1 MGLVMVALAKRA
13 IACKGWR
20 WMPGMRI
27 INAGIVVAVG
37 VDGRPYR
44 IGLMVG
50 TGEKPLAAREQLH
63 DIVCGCLR
71 SSTTT
76 RRSNESLPD
85 LSDPATLGCLLA
97 LVRSA
102 YGDPRAVICW
112 QGGAQCGYWETFVA
126 DSEITA
132 DTEAE
137 ALVTALE
144 CAP

>member
-1 MGLVMVALAKRA
+1 MGLPVVTLAERA
-13 IACKGWR
+13 IACEGWR
-20 WMPGMRI
+20 WMLGMRI
-27 INAGIVVAVG
+27 VWPTTFRAGILTFSEVIG
-37 VDGRPYR
+37 WR
-44 IGLMVG
+44 IHYATGG
-50 TGEKPLAAREQLH
+50 TSGG
-63 DIVCGCLR
+63 DW
-71 SSTTT
+71 
-76 RRSNESLPD
+76 NEFPPGALPD

>member
-1 MGLVMVALAKRA
+1 MVALAERA

-20 WMPGMRI
+20 WLPGMR
-27 INAGIVVAVG
+27 AE
-37 VDGRPYR
+37 GRRGMSGAWFRVEEELPR
-44 IGLMVG
+44 L
-50 TGEKPLAAREQLH
+50 TGEWSEAA
-63 DIVCGCLR
+63 
-71 SSTTT
+71 
-76 RRSNESLPD
+76 PD
-85 LSDPATLGCLLA
+85 LTDPATLGCLLA